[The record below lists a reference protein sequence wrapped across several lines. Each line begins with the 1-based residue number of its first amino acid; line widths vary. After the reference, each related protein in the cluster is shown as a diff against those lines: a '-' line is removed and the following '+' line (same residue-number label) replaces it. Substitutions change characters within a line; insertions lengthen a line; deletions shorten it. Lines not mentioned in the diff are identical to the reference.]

1 VVTEIRRSDGVGAAF
16 PPAIA
21 ITPEVLELDPGEERT
36 ISVSLQLVSE
46 RYEVD
51 TPYTGFLYVTG
62 DGDLRVEM
70 RLRIV
75 ATQVIETAA

>member
-1 VVTEIRRSDGVGAAF
+1 
-16 PPAIA
+16 
-21 ITPEVLELDPGEERT
+21 VLQLDAGEEQT
-36 ISVSLQLVSE
+36 ISVSVQLVSE